1 EDIRFRRTQIDES
14 LAPPERRHADHGRLN
29 ALLGLAEALEC
40 RRSVLLGYFGE
51 QAQNCGKCDLC
62 EKPPET
68 FDGTTAVRK
77 ALSAM
82 LRTDERFGAGHL
94 IDILIGADTEKMRQH
109 GHADLPTFGVGR
121 DISKQNWQGIFRQM
135 MGHDLARP
143 DPSRHGA
150 LCMTQAGL
158 SILKDQQSI
167 TLRMDTLEVEKS
179 RPNVKTL
186 VSDEDAPLLSAL
198 KAKRRFLAEKAD
210 VPAYIVFNDKTL
222 IEMA

>member
-1 EDIRFRRTQIDES
+1 MTLYGAEDIRFRRTQIDES

-94 IDILIGADTEKMRQH
+94 IDILIGVDTEKCVNMVMPICPPLAWDVISANRT
-109 GHADLPTFGVGR
+109 GKVFFGR
-121 DISKQNWQGIFRQM
+121 
-135 MGHDLARP
+135 
-143 DPSRHGA
+143 
-150 LCMTQAGL
+150 
-158 SILKDQQSI
+158 
-167 TLRMDTLEVEKS
+167 
-179 RPNVKTL
+179 
-186 VSDEDAPLLSAL
+186 
-198 KAKRRFLAEKAD
+198 
-210 VPAYIVFNDKTL
+210 
-222 IEMA
+222 